1 MKTDSSSSQR
11 FSQAIFSLALENNTI
26 DTWLTNFDELEII
39 TSNMMLIS
47 FLDKPDLDIKVK
59 TKVIK
64 KIFDKS
70 ISTEAFNL
78 IHLLSKRNI
87 VHTLKSIFD
96 HFHQLVDLNNQ
107 ITRITVESAANL
119 NVKQKTNLEEFLTQF
134 SQGSITT
141 EYVINNSLV
150 GGFIA
155 KIGDRILDASI
166 KTRLKQLNQSLKN

>member
-26 DTWLTNFDELEII
+26 DTWLTNFDVLEII
-39 TSNMMLIS
+39 TSNILLIS
-47 FLDKPDLDIKVK
+47 LLDKPDLDIEAKNK
-59 TKVIK
+59 MIK
-64 KIFDKS
+64 KLFDKS

-87 VHTLKSIFD
+87 VHTLKSIAD

-107 ITRITVESAANL
+107 LTRITVESATSL
-119 NVKQKTNLEEFLTQF
+119 NPKQKTDLESFLTQF
-134 SQGSITT
+134 SEGSIKTK
-141 EYVINNSLV
+141 YVINDSLV

-155 KIGDRILDASI
+155 KIDDRILDASI

>member
-47 FLDKPDLDIKVK
+47 FLDKPDVDIKVK

-64 KIFDKS
+64 KLFDKS

-119 NVKQKTNLEEFLTQF
+119 NVKQKT
-134 SQGSITT
+134 
-141 EYVINNSLV
+141 
-150 GGFIA
+150 
-155 KIGDRILDASI
+155 
-166 KTRLKQLNQSLKN
+166 